1 MASYER
7 KLLSKAVQ
15 DDGVVELISQGI
27 EARHFSDKESKE
39 LWNFLTEHIKN
50 YRKPPSFEV
59 VKENF
64 EEYRWEI
71 TPDPLP
77 FLKDKFISQVKRR
90 EAIGAFSDLTEILD
104 ANEDSD
110 MAKIDEIFLDK
121 AKDLAQIVPSSNI
134 SKFSQM
140 QSRIDSYRERKEQ
153 GIQIGIPF
161 GIPKLDELTLGLQSH
176 QYVTIAG
183 FTGVGKST
191 LGMVLSVHHY
201 LEGANPMI
209 ISLEMDEEEIYRKL
223 DAIAVGIKQ
232 HAIKEMTLSPNEMK
246 KWEKWADRAEKAA
259 NDIIVVDVDFA
270 TPEKVYAETARWNPD
285 VVVVD
290 YVQLM
295 SAPNHFKQTWE
306 KVGYVSQMLKMQA
319 RQLRIPVYGIAQ
331 TNAEGM
337 TEGANLGNLGGSKD
351 IGKHSDIVIGLKQDE
366 TMYEMDRMDINVVK
380 NRAGPKG
387 HFSMLWDQ
395 ANAIFRPWMGEDA
408 YRKKEIA

>member
-1 MASYER
+1 
-7 KLLSKAVQ
+7 
-15 DDGVVELISQGI
+15 
-27 EARHFSDKESKE
+27 
-39 LWNFLTEHIKN
+39 
-50 YRKPPSFEV
+50 
-59 VKENF
+59 
-64 EEYRWEI
+64 
-71 TPDPLP
+71 
-77 FLKDKFISQVKRR
+77 
-90 EAIGAFSDLTEILD
+90 
-104 ANEDSD
+104 